1 MTQREPEDVAEHLH
15 RPVAEL
21 DRADA
26 AVAAD
31 ERLGPDLPNLPLI
44 DASPEHPADVKPSW
58 RGWIH
63 AATFPL
69 TIAAGIVLI
78 VLADGPAAKWASAV
92 FMLTSMLLFGNSALY
107 HRFDWKPR
115 TKVILKRID
124 HANIFLLIAGTYTP
138 LSVLALPPEKG
149 LILLVLVWS
158 GALIGIAFR
167 VFWIGAPR
175 WLYVPIYVLL
185 GWAAV
190 MYLGDLLAASM
201 AMMVLV
207 IVGGVLYTI
216 GAVVYGLKKP
226 NPWPGHFG
234 FHEIFHVCT
243 VLAFMCHWAATLL
256 IAIQPAYH
264 GG

>member
-1 MTQREPEDVAEHLH
+1 MTAHEPEDVADHLR
-15 RPVAEL
+15 RPVSEL
-21 DRADA
+21 DDADA
-26 AVAAD
+26 AVAVD
-31 ERLGPDLPNLPLI
+31 DRRGPELPNLPLI
-44 DASPEHPADVKPSW
+44 DASPEHPAELKPTW

-63 AATFPL
+63 AGTFPV

-78 VLADGPAAKWASAV
+78 ALAEGPWAKWASAV
-92 FMLTSMLLFGNSALY
+92 FTLTSMLLFGNSALY

-138 LSVLALPPEKG
+138 LALLALPPEKG
-149 LILLVLVWS
+149 FLLLAIVWG
-158 GALIGIAFR
+158 GALLGIGFR
-167 VFWIGAPR
+167 VFWITAPR
-175 WLYVPIYVLL
+175 WLYVPLYLLL

-190 MYLGDLLAASM
+190 MYLGDLLAASV

-216 GAVVYGLKKP
+216 GAVVYGIKKP
-226 NPWPGHFG
+226 NPWPGRFG

-243 VLAFMCHWAATLL
+243 VLAFMCHWTATLL
-256 IAIQPAYH
+256 IALEPAYH
-264 GG
+264 AA